1 MLNLVVTMHIKPGH
15 MAAFLAVCAELRP
28 QVLQEPG
35 CRGYDY
41 LRDVA
46 VTLHRPTPVDP
57 DRITLLECWESI
69 EALRAHMETP
79 HMRAAGAKLKDLRE
93 SVELRVTEAVF

>member
-1 MLNLVVTMHIKPGH
+1 MLNLIVTMRIKPGH
-15 MAAFLAVCAELRP
+15 MDAFLAVCAELRP
-28 QVLQEPG
+28 QVLREPG

-57 DRITLLECWESI
+57 DCITLLERWDSI
-69 EALRAHMETP
+69 EALQAHMETP
-79 HMRAAGAKLKDLRE
+79 HMRAAGARLKDLRE
-93 SVELRVTEAVF
+93 SVELRVTEPIF